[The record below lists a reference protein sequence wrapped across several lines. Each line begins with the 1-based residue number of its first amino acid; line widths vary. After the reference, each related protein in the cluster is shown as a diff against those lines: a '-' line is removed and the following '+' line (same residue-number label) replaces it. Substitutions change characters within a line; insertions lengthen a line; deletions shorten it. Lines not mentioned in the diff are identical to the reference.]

1 MSTEHV
7 DKGFTPWR
15 IYLSLYVRNISAN
28 LLGFAIILV
37 LNFFTPL
44 TYFRIRKV
52 EFLTEGGWLFLVV
65 IFPFILIIVGLLQ
78 YVFQCP
84 VCACLSALK
93 QQVECTR
100 YGMEQIR
107 KRVLNLPLI
116 LALANLLVYILAP
129 LVLIG
134 SFFLFDLFPNLNVR
148 IASLLFFRAVMI
160 GLITSSL
167 SFFIVESYARR
178 VLIPRVFPEGG
189 LTEVPGVVRVN
200 VGRRIKLLNL
210 AGTLTPMIILVVTL
224 GFVVADVL
232 RIPSLPN
239 QPVLDIFWFTL
250 VLCLIFVLIGF
261 RLNNLVGRSV
271 VTPIKA
277 MLQVVDKVKQGDF
290 GQRIEVVSNDE
301 VGVLAEAGNEMIQG
315 LHERERVR
323 DSFGRY
329 LNPEIRDKILSGEI
343 PLDGERKEASILFS
357 DLRNFTSYV
366 ESSPPEEVIFS
377 MREYFTAMEEAIR
390 GHYGLILQYVGDELE
405 AVFGV
410 PLEVDD
416 HADKALQA
424 ALNMRQGLAELNRKR
439 RDEGKSPFSHGIGI
453 CSGQVLAGNT
463 GSRDHPAYALIG
475 DTVNKASRIQELT
488 KDFGVDIL
496 IAEET
501 RRMLSLEIP
510 LRKHEAPS
518 VKGHASVVVVHDTRN
533 LTPASL

>member
-1 MSTEHV
+1 MSSDAVHE
-7 DKGFTPWR
+7 DFTPWK
-15 IYLSLYVRNISAN
+15 IYLNLYVRNISAN

-52 EFLTEGGWLFLVV
+52 EFLTEGGWLFLMF

-78 YVFQCP
+78 YAFQCP
-84 VCACLSALK
+84 VCSCLSALK
-93 QQVECTR
+93 QRVECTR
-100 YGMEQIR
+100 YGLEQIR

-134 SFFLFDLFPNLNVR
+134 SFYIFDLFPTMNLR
-148 IASLLFFRAVMI
+148 IAALLFFRAVMI

-167 SFFIVESYARR
+167 SFFIVESYSRR

-200 VGRRIKLLNL
+200 VGRRIRLLNL

-224 GFVVADVL
+224 GFVVVDVL
-232 RIPSLPN
+232 RTPGLPD
-239 QPVLDIFWFTL
+239 QLVLDIFWFTL
-250 VLCLIFVLIGF
+250 VVCLIFILIGF

-271 VTPIKA
+271 VKPIQA
-277 MLQVVDKVKQGDF
+277 ILQVVDKVKQGDF
-290 GQRIEVVSNDE
+290 RQRIQVVSDDE

-315 LHERERVR
+315 LAERERVR

-329 LNPEIRDKILSGEI
+329 LNPEIRDKILSGRI
-343 PLDGERKEASILFS
+343 PLDGERREASILFS
-357 DLRNFTSYV
+357 DLRDFTSYV
-366 ESSPPEEVIFS
+366 ESSPPEEVILS
-377 MREYFTAMEEAIR
+377 MREYFTVMEEAVR
-390 GHYGLILQYVGDELE
+390 EHEGLILQYVGDELE

-410 PLEVDD
+410 PLEVES
-416 HADKALQA
+416 HADKALRA
-424 ALNMRQGLAELNRKR
+424 ALKMRHGLKGLNRKR
-439 RDEGKSPFSHGIGI
+439 QAESKPPFRHGIGI
-453 CSGQVLAGNT
+453 CSGPVLAGNT

-501 RRMLSLEIP
+501 RRMLGSAIP
-510 LRKHEAPS
+510 LRRHEAQS
-518 VKGHASVVVVHDTRN
+518 VKGHASVLVVHEV
-533 LTPASL
+533 LPA